1 MLGISA
7 FAATARDLAAATPQS
22 RNRVVDLLRAVSI
35 AVVVIG
41 HWTMAAVVTDHGLH
55 AGNILS
61 LAAWTHPF
69 TWLFQVM
76 PVFFL
81 VGGYANALSWRSAR
95 RRGVGYGAW
104 LRGRARRLALPVIP
118 VLVFWLVVGWVAL
131 RLGMDWHTVRLASTV
146 SLMPTW
152 FLAAYIVVTAVA
164 PAALWLWERWRWWS
178 LAAGLALAS
187 AVDAGSLASGS
198 VLAGFINYLLVWG
211 TVHQLGFAWLDGA
224 LASFRSRIA
233 LGLTGLCG
241 MLALVTYG
249 PYPVSMVGV
258 DTSTVNNTYPP
269 RVTLLLLG
277 MFQAGALLLLEAPA
291 ERAMR
296 HLRAW
301 TVVVAMNLRIMTLY
315 LWHVTAMVMII
326 AFSLLLGGAGLTL
339 TPLTTRW
346 WLTRPVWYLALG
358 ALTVVLVALLGRF
371 ETPAADTRPPPP
383 WWRPLLAV
391 TGVCA
396 GLGSLAIAGVASAH
410 GLNWALLLVPVIS
423 VYAGGVAR
431 APRAKARHRNG
442 RPPPSPTIHSAGRR
456 ARPPKPRTAR

>member
-1 MLGISA
+1 MG
-7 FAATARDLAAATPQS
+7 FTATARKVAEATPES

-35 AVVVIG
+35 AVVVLG
-41 HWTMAAVVTDHGLH
+41 HWTMAAVVIRAGLH

-61 LAAWTHPF
+61 LATWTHPF

-81 VGGYANALSWRSAR
+81 VGGYANAVSWRSAI
-95 RRGVGYGAW
+95 RRGTGYGEW
-104 LRGRARRLALPVIP
+104 LRGRARRLVLPVVP

-131 RLGMDWHTVRLASTV
+131 RLGMDWRTVRLASTV

-152 FLAAYIVVTAVA
+152 FLAAYVVVTAVA
-164 PAALWLWERWRWWS
+164 PSALWLWEHWGWWS
-178 LAAGLALAS
+178 VAAGLALAS
-187 AVDAGSLASGS
+187 VADAVSLASGS

-211 TVHQLGFAWLDGA
+211 TVHQIGFGWLDGA
-224 LASFRSRIA
+224 LAGWRRRLLLCLA
-233 LGLTGLCG
+233 GLSGT
-241 MLALVTYG
+241 LALVIFG

-269 RVTLLLLG
+269 RITLLLLG
-277 MFQAGALLLLEAPA
+277 MFQSGLLLLLEVPA

-315 LWHVTAMVMII
+315 LWHVTAMVLIV
-326 AFSLLLGGAGLTL
+326 ALSELLGGAGLTI
-339 TPLTTRW
+339 TPLTMPW
-346 WLTRPVWYLALG
+346 WLTRPVWYLVLG
-358 ALTVVLVALLGRF
+358 TLTVALVALFGRF
-371 ETPAADTRPPPP
+371 ETPAADTREAPP

-396 GLGSLAIAGVASAH
+396 GLGSVAIAGIANAH
-410 GLNWALLLVPVIS
+410 GLNWALLLVPIIS
-423 VYAGGVAR
+423 VYVGGVAR
-431 APRAKARHRNG
+431 RPNRGPAMTMAG
-442 RPPPSPTIHSAGRR
+442 RPLSHSTTPQRGRK
-456 ARPPKPRTAR
+456 AHGPRRT

>member
-1 MLGISA
+1 MG
-7 FAATARDLAAATPQS
+7 FVATARELAAATPDS

-35 AVVVIG
+35 AVVVLG
-41 HWTMAAVVTDHGLH
+41 HWTMAAVVIDGGLH

-61 LAAWTHPF
+61 LATWTHPF

-95 RRGVGYGAW
+95 RRGVGYAAW
-104 LRGRARRLALPVIP
+104 LRGRDRRLLLPVVP
-118 VLVFWLVVGWVAL
+118 VLVFWLVVGWVTL
-131 RLGMDWHTVRLASTV
+131 HVGMDWRTVRLASTV

-152 FLAAYIVVTAVA
+152 FLAAYIVVTAIA
-164 PAALWLWERWRWWS
+164 PAALWLWERWGWWS
-178 LAAGLALAS
+178 VAAGLALAA
-187 AVDAGSLASGS
+187 AVDVASLASGS
-198 VLAGFINYLLVWG
+198 VLVGFINYLLVWG

-224 LASFRSRIA
+224 LPGRLSRMA
-233 LGLTGLCG
+233 LCLTGLCG
-241 MLALVTYG
+241 MLALVTFG

-277 MFQAGALLLLEAPA
+277 MFQSGLLLLLEGPA

-296 HLRAW
+296 RLRAW
-301 TVVVAMNLRIMTLY
+301 TIVVAVNLRIMTLY
-315 LWHVTAMVMII
+315 LWHVTAMVLII
-326 AFSLLLGGAGLTL
+326 AFSELLGGVGLTIMPM
-339 TPLTTRW
+339 TSTW

-358 ALTVVLVALLGRF
+358 ALTFALVALVGRF
-371 ETPAADTRPPPP
+371 ETPAVDTRSAPP

-391 TGVCA
+391 SGVCA
-396 GLGSLAIAGVASAH
+396 GLGSLAIAGIASVN
-410 GLNWALLLVPVIS
+410 GLNWALLLVPIIS

-431 APRAKARHRNG
+431 SPRIRARHDNG
-442 RPPPSPTIHSAGRR
+442 RPAVISRHDPQRGRESHLS
-456 ARPPKPRTAR
+456 

>member
-1 MLGISA
+1 VG
-7 FAATARDLAAATPQS
+7 FAAIARNVAAATPES

-35 AVVVIG
+35 AVVVLG
-41 HWTMAAVVTDHGLH
+41 HWTMAAVVIRRGLQ
-55 AGNILS
+55 ASNILS
-61 LAAWTHPF
+61 LATWTHPF

-104 LRGRARRLALPVIP
+104 LRGRARRLVLPVVP

-131 RLGMDWHTVRLASTV
+131 RLGMDWRTVRLASTV

-152 FLAAYIVVTAVA
+152 FLAAYVVITAIA
-164 PAALWLWERWRWWS
+164 PTALSLWERWGWVS
-178 LAAGLALAS
+178 VAAGLALAS
-187 AVDAGSLASGS
+187 VVDAASLVSGS
-198 VLAGFINYLLVWG
+198 VLAGFVNYLLVWG

-224 LASFRSRIA
+224 LAGWRRRLMLCLS
-233 LGLTGLCG
+233 GLVGT
-241 MLALVTYG
+241 LALVIFG

-258 DTSTVNNTYPP
+258 DTSTVTNTYPP

-277 MFQAGALLLLEAPA
+277 MFQSGLLLLFEGPA

-301 TVVVAMNLRIMTLY
+301 TVVVALNLRIMTVY
-315 LWHVTAMVMII
+315 LWHVTAMVLII
-326 AFSLLLGGAGLTL
+326 ALSELLGGAGLTIA
-339 TPLTTRW
+339 PMTTLW
-346 WLTRPVWYLALG
+346 WLTRPVWYLPVG
-358 ALTVVLVALLGRF
+358 ALTLALVALSGRF
-371 ETPAADTRPPPP
+371 ETPAADTRPAPP

-396 GLGSLAIAGVASAH
+396 GLGSLAIAGIASVH
-410 GLNWALLLVPVIS
+410 GLNWALLVVPIIS

-431 APRAKARHRNG
+431 LPSTSARYPAPHEP
-442 RPPPSPTIHSAGRR
+442 RP
-456 ARPPKPRTAR
+456 

>member
-1 MLGISA
+1 MG

-35 AVVVIG
+35 SVVMLG
-41 HWTMAAVVTDHGLH
+41 HWTMAAVVIRSGLH

-61 LAAWTHPF
+61 LASWTHPF

-104 LRGRARRLALPVIP
+104 LRGRARRLVLPVVP
-118 VLVFWLVVGWVAL
+118 VLVFWLVMGWLAL
-131 RLGMDWHTVRLASTV
+131 RLGMDWRTVRLASTV

-152 FLAAYIVVTAVA
+152 FLAAYVVVTAIA
-164 PAALWLWERWRWWS
+164 PAALWLWERWRWGS
-178 LAAGLALAS
+178 VAAGLVLAS
-187 AVDAGSLASGS
+187 VVDAVSLASGS
-198 VLAGFINYLLVWG
+198 VLAGFVNYLLVWG

-224 LASFRSRIA
+224 LAGWRRR
-233 LGLTGLCG
+233 LLLCLTGLAG
-241 MLALVTYG
+241 TLALVIAG

-269 RVTLLLLG
+269 RITLLLLG
-277 MFQAGALLLLEAPA
+277 MFQAGLLLMMEGPA

-301 TVVVAMNLRIMTLY
+301 TVVVAMNLRIMTVY
-315 LWHVTAMVMII
+315 LWHVTAMVLVI
-326 AFSLLLGGAGLTL
+326 ALSELLGGAGLTI
-339 TPLTTRW
+339 TPMTTLW
-346 WLTRPVWYLALG
+346 WLTRPVWYLVLG
-358 ALTVVLVALLGRF
+358 TLTVALVALLGRF
-371 ETPAADTRPPPP
+371 ETPAADPRPAPP

-396 GLGSLAIAGVASAH
+396 GLGSLAIAGIASVN
-410 GLNWALLLVPVIS
+410 GLNWALLLLPIVS

-431 APRAKARHRNG
+431 LPTLHIHHPAPDE
-442 RPPPSPTIHSAGRR
+442 PPTAAG
-456 ARPPKPRTAR
+456 

>member
-1 MLGISA
+1 MG
-7 FAATARDLAAATPQS
+7 FAATARDLAAATPDS

-35 AVVVIG
+35 AVVVFG
-41 HWTMAAVVTDHGLH
+41 HWTMAAVVIRGGLR

-95 RRGVGYGAW
+95 RRGAGYGAW
-104 LRGRARRLALPVIP
+104 LRGRARRLVLPVVP
-118 VLVFWLVVGWVAL
+118 ALVFWLVVGWVAL
-131 RLGMDWHTVRLASTV
+131 RLGMDWRTVRLASTV

-164 PAALWLWERWRWWS
+164 PAALSLWERWRWWS
-178 LAAGLALAS
+178 VAAGLALAA
-187 AVDAGSLASGS
+187 AVDAASLASGS
-198 VLAGFINYLLVWG
+198 VLAGFVNYLVVWG

-224 LASFRSRIA
+224 LAAWPSRLLLCLA
-233 LGLTGLCG
+233 GLCG
-241 MLALVTYG
+241 ALALVIFG

-258 DTSTVNNTYPP
+258 DTSTVTNTYPP
-269 RVTLLLLG
+269 RVTLVLLG
-277 MFQAGALLLLEAPA
+277 MFQSGLLLLWQAPA

-296 HLRAW
+296 RLRAW
-301 TVVVAMNLRIMTLY
+301 TIVVAMNLRIMTLY
-315 LWHVTAMVMII
+315 LWHVTAMVLII
-326 AFSLLLGGAGLTL
+326 ALSELLGGAGLTI
-339 TPLTTRW
+339 TPMTAPW

-358 ALTVVLVALLGRF
+358 VLTAALVALLGRF

-396 GLGSLAIAGVASAH
+396 GLGSLAIAGIASDH
-410 GLNWALLLVPVIS
+410 GLNWALLLVPIIS
-423 VYAGGVAR
+423 VYAGAV
-431 APRAKARHRNG
+431 
-442 RPPPSPTIHSAGRR
+442 
-456 ARPPKPRTAR
+456 ARPPSLRARDDNGHPASPSPHDPQPGRQSHQP